1 MVYNGYYFW
10 WCPIAPSHGTFTNP
24 CETTGSYSV
33 WPCHD
38 ALRYPQG
45 SFCTQERPHTEAF
58 QHKWRPHKPVRP
70 QPEGLP
76 SRTCGETGSSWES
89 KSKLTLFWTY
99 LFECKF
105 HCFRQPFRSFR
116 KMNRIRLAHLSQVV
130 EPLTSGQPLPL
141 RLFVGLQQVVGIF
154 APTSPGLCR

>member
-1 MVYNGYYFW
+1 MKQPGHIL
-10 WCPIAPSHGTFTNP
+10 CGPATMQGRDACAPR
-24 CETTGSYSV
+24 C
-33 WPCHD
+33 
-38 ALRYPQG
+38 PQG
-45 SFCTQERPHTEAF
+45 SFCTRRNFYTGWSFYTQERPHTEAF

-76 SRTCGETGSSWES
+76 TRTCGETGSSWES

-99 LFECKF
+99 FFECKF

-116 KMNRIRLAHLSQVV
+116 KMNRIWLAHLSQVV